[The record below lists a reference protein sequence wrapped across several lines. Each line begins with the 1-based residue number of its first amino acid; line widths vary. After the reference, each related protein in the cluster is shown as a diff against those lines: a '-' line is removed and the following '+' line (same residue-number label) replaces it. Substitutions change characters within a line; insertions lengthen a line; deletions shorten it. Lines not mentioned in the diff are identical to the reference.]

1 MNILQTE
8 FIGSFPQLALCPKSP
23 LPEFAFVGRSNVG
36 KSSLINFLTAKKN
49 LAKTSQTP
57 GKTRLMNFFLI
68 NDQWR
73 IVDLPGYGYAKVAKS
88 DREIFFKMIK
98 NYLLQRHYLHT
109 IFLLIDA
116 RIPPQKIDLEFTDW
130 LGENQLP
137 FVIAFTKT
145 DKVKKTYVT
154 EFLKLLTEKWD
165 PLPQIFYTSAEAKK
179 GGAEILSY
187 IENQITQMPSI
198 PS

>member
-1 MNILQTE
+1 MIVQDVQFL
-8 FIGSFPQLALCPKSP
+8 GSFPQLALCPKSP

-36 KSSLINFLTAKKN
+36 KSSLINLLTAKKK

-68 NDQWR
+68 NQQWR

-88 DREIFFKMIK
+88 DRQLFSKMVK
-98 NYLLQRHYLHT
+98 DYLLQRPFLNT

-116 RIPPQKIDLEFTDW
+116 RIPPQKIDLEFTNW
-130 LGENQLP
+130 LGENRLP

-145 DKVKKTYVT
+145 DKVKKTYVA
-154 EFLKLLTEKWD
+154 EFLKLLAENWE
-165 PLPQIFYTSAEAKK
+165 PLPQIFHTSAVNRS
-179 GGAEILSY
+179 GTLEILNY
-187 IENQITQMPSI
+187 IEIQINQIEKLS
-198 PS
+198 S